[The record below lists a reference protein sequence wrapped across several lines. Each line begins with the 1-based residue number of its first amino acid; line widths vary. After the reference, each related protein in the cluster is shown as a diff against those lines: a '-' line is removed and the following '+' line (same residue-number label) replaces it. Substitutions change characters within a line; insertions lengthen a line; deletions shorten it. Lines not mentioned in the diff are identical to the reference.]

1 MTTAIS
7 DIYSSRYR
15 RLIRDFPLREI
26 RTKKDAEA
34 ATGILDRLFRDHYDD
49 KGEAAYVFVLAKL
62 VEDYE
67 NKHDPTPDTACGLD
81 ILGRLAEEN
90 GIRQNELAELLGIG
104 QSAVSMILSG
114 ERPLTAEHA
123 RRLGR
128 RFGLNPGSFI

>member
-7 DIYSSRYR
+7 DVYSSRYR
-15 RLIRDFPLREI
+15 QLIREFPLREI
-26 RTKKDAEA
+26 RTKKDAET
-34 ATGILDRLFRDHYDD
+34 ATEILDRLFSDRYSD

-67 NKHDPTPDTACGLD
+67 NKYDPTPDAATGLD
-81 ILGRLAEEN
+81 ILRSLVEEN
-90 GIRQNELAELLGIG
+90 SIKQNELAELLGIG

-123 RRLGR
+123 RRLGK
-128 RFGLNPGSFI
+128 RFGLNPGTFI

>member
-7 DIYSSRYR
+7 DVYSSRYR
-15 RLIRDFPLREI
+15 QLIREFPLREI
-26 RTKKDAEA
+26 RTKKDAET
-34 ATGILDRLFRDHYDD
+34 ATEILDRLFSDRYSN

-67 NKHDPTPDTACGLD
+67 NKHDPTPDAATGLD
-81 ILGRLAEEN
+81 ILRSLVEEN
-90 GIRQNELAELLGIG
+90 SIKQNELAELLGIG

-123 RRLGR
+123 RRLGK
-128 RFGLNPGSFI
+128 RFGLNPGTFI

>member
-7 DIYSSRYR
+7 DVYSSRYR
-15 RLIRDFPLREI
+15 QLIREFPLREI
-26 RTKKDAEA
+26 RTKKDAET
-34 ATGILDRLFRDHYDD
+34 ATEILDRLFSDRYSN

-67 NKHDPTPDTACGLD
+67 NKYDPTPDAATGLD
-81 ILGRLAEEN
+81 ILRSLVEEN
-90 GIRQNELAELLGIG
+90 GIKQNELTQLLGIG

-123 RRLGR
+123 RRLGK
-128 RFGLNPGSFI
+128 RFGLNPGTFI